1 MKKNGVFMDIFT
13 TMKISASALKAQRI
27 RMNAISSNLANIE
40 TTRTPDGG
48 PYRKRE
54 VVFQSSQSGFADT
67 LDNRLRDAVQGV
79 KVAQVQASSLPP
91 LMVYNPSHPD
101 ANAQGLV
108 AMPNINLV
116 EETADMMSA
125 SRAYEANVTVVKSA
139 KRMALK
145 ALEIGR

>member
-1 MKKNGVFMDIFT
+1 MDIFS

-27 RMNAISSNLANIE
+27 RMNTISSNLANIE

-54 VVFQSSQSGFADT
+54 VVFQSTPMGFADT
-67 LDNRLRDAVQGV
+67 LDSRMRDAAQGV
-79 KVAQVQASSLPP
+79 RVSQIQASQLPP
-91 LMVYNPSHPD
+91 RMVFDPSHPD
-101 ANAQGLV
+101 ANDQGQV

>member
-1 MKKNGVFMDIFT
+1 MDIFT
-13 TMKISASALKAQRI
+13 TMKISASALKAQRL
-27 RMNAISSNLANIE
+27 RLNTISSNLANIE

-54 VVFQSSQSGFADT
+54 VVFQSTHQGFADA
-67 LDNRLRDAVQGV
+67 LDTRMRDAAQGV
-79 KVAQVQASSLPP
+79 KVSHIQASNRPP
-91 LMVYNPSHPD
+91 LMVYDPSHPD
-101 ANAQGLV
+101 ADEQGML

-125 SRAYEANVTVVKSA
+125 SRAYESNVTVIKSA

>member
-1 MKKNGVFMDIFT
+1 MDIFA

-54 VVFQSSQSGFADT
+54 VVFQSTQQGFADT
-67 LDNRLRDAVQGV
+67 LDSRMRDAVQGV
-79 KVAQVQASSLPP
+79 KVSQVQASTLPP
-91 LMVYNPSHPD
+91 RMVYDPSHPD
-101 ANAQGLV
+101 ADEQGQV
-108 AMPNINLV
+108 AMPNISLV

>member
-1 MKKNGVFMDIFT
+1 MDIFT

-54 VVFQSSQSGFADT
+54 VVFKSSQQDFADT
-67 LDNRLRDAVQGV
+67 LDTRMRDAVQGV
-79 KVAQVQASSLPP
+79 EVSHVQASRLPP
-91 LMVYNPSHPD
+91 RMVYDPSHPD
-101 ANAQGLV
+101 ADENGQV
-108 AMPNINLV
+108 AMPNISLV

>member
-1 MKKNGVFMDIFT
+1 MDMFT
-13 TMKISASALKAQRI
+13 TMKISASALKAQRV

-54 VVFQSSQSGFADT
+54 VVFQSTQQGFAET
-67 LDNRLRDAVQGV
+67 LDGQMRDAAQGV
-79 KVAQVQASSLPP
+79 KVSYVQASSLPP
-91 LMVYNPSHPD
+91 RMVYDPSHPD
-101 ANAQGLV
+101 ANEKGEV
-108 AMPNINLV
+108 AMPNISLV

-145 ALEIGR
+145 ALDIGK

>member
-1 MKKNGVFMDIFT
+1 MDIFT
-13 TMKISASALKAQRI
+13 TMKISSSALKAQRI

-54 VVFQSSQSGFADT
+54 VVFTTTHPTFSDT
-67 LDNRLRDAVQGV
+67 LDNRLRDAAQGV
-79 KVAQVQASSLPP
+79 RVARVQVSNQP
-91 LMVYNPSHPD
+91 LRMVYDPSHPD
-101 ANAQGLV
+101 ADENGQV

-125 SRAYEANVTVVKSA
+125 ARAYEANVTVVKSA

>member
-1 MKKNGVFMDIFT
+1 MDIFT
-13 TMKISASALKAQRI
+13 TMKISSSALKAQRI

-54 VVFQSSQSGFADT
+54 VVFTTTQQGFSDT
-67 LDNRLRDAVQGV
+67 LDSRMRDAAQGV
-79 KVAQVQASSLPP
+79 KVARVQTSSMP
-91 LMVYNPSHPD
+91 LRMVYDPSHPD
-101 ANAQGLV
+101 ADENGQV

-125 SRAYEANVTVVKSA
+125 ARAYEANVTVVKSA

>member
-1 MKKNGVFMDIFT
+1 MDIFA

-54 VVFQSSQSGFADT
+54 VVFQSTQQGFADT
-67 LDNRLRDAVQGV
+67 LDRRMRDAVQGV
-79 KVAQVQASSLPP
+79 KVSQIQASTLPP
-91 LMVYNPSHPD
+91 RMVYDPSHPD
-101 ANAQGLV
+101 ADEQGQV
-108 AMPNINLV
+108 AMPNISLV

-145 ALEIGR
+145 ALSIGQ

>member
-1 MKKNGVFMDIFT
+1 MDIFT
-13 TMKISASALKAQRI
+13 TMKVSASALKAQRI

-54 VVFQSSQSGFADT
+54 VVFQSSQKGFANT
-67 LDNRLRDAVQGV
+67 LDSRMKEAVQGV

-91 LMVYNPSHPD
+91 RMVYDPSHPD
-101 ANAQGLV
+101 ANEEGQV
-108 AMPNINLV
+108 AMPNISLV

>member
-1 MKKNGVFMDIFT
+1 MDIFT
-13 TMKISASALKAQRI
+13 SMKISASALKAQRV

-54 VVFQSSQSGFADT
+54 VVFQSTQQGFAST
-67 LDNRLRDAVQGV
+67 LDARMRDAAHGV
-79 KVAQVQASSLPP
+79 RVSHVQASSAPP
-91 LMVYNPSHPD
+91 RMAYDPSHPD
-101 ANAQGLV
+101 ADERGNV
-108 AMPNINLV
+108 ALPNVDLV

-125 SRAYEANVTVVKSA
+125 SRAYDANVTVVKSA

-145 ALEIGR
+145 ALSIGQ

>member
-1 MKKNGVFMDIFT
+1 MDIFT
-13 TMKISASALKAQRI
+13 SMKVSASALKAQRI

-54 VVFQSSQSGFADT
+54 VVFQSTNQEFSKT
-67 LDNRLRDAVQGV
+67 LDTKMNNAVQGV
-79 KVAQVQASSLPP
+79 KVSQVQASSLPP
-91 LMVYNPSHPD
+91 RMVYDPSHPD
-101 ANAQGLV
+101 ANEEGQV
-108 AMPNINLV
+108 AMPNISLV

-145 ALEIGR
+145 ALEIGK

>member
-1 MKKNGVFMDIFT
+1 MDIFT

-54 VVFQSSQSGFADT
+54 VVFQSSQQDFSAT
-67 LDNRLRDAVQGV
+67 LDSQMRDAAQGV
-79 KVAQVQASSLPP
+79 KVSQVQASSLPP
-91 LMVYNPSHPD
+91 RMVYDPSHPD
-101 ANAQGLV
+101 ADEQGQV
-108 AMPNINLV
+108 AMPNISLV

>member
-1 MKKNGVFMDIFT
+1 MDIFT

-54 VVFQSSQSGFADT
+54 VVFQSTQQGFADA
-67 LDNRLRDAVQGV
+67 LDGRMRDTVQGV
-79 KVAQVQASSLPP
+79 KVSQIQASTLPP
-91 LMVYNPSHPD
+91 RMVYDPSHPD
-101 ANAQGLV
+101 ADEQGQV
-108 AMPNINLV
+108 AMPNISLV

-125 SRAYEANVTVVKSA
+125 LRAYEANVTVVKSA

>member
-1 MKKNGVFMDIFT
+1 MDIFT
-13 TMKISASALKAQRI
+13 TMKISASALKAQRV

-54 VVFQSSQSGFADT
+54 VVFQTTRQGFADT
-67 LDNRLRDAVQGV
+67 LDSRLRDAAQGV
-79 KVAQVQASSLPP
+79 KVSHIQASNQPP
-91 LMVYNPSHPD
+91 RMVFEPNHPD
-101 ANAQGLV
+101 ADERGMV

>member
-1 MKKNGVFMDIFT
+1 MDIFT
-13 TMKISASALKAQRI
+13 TMKISASALKAQRV

-54 VVFQSSQSGFADT
+54 VVFQSTTQGFADT
-67 LDNRLRDAVQGV
+67 LDARLRDATQGV
-79 KVAQVQASSLPP
+79 KVSHIQASSAPP
-91 LMVYNPSHPD
+91 RMVYEPAHPD
-101 ANAQGLV
+101 ADEQGMV
-108 AMPNINLV
+108 AMPNVDLM

>member
-1 MKKNGVFMDIFT
+1 MDIFT

-27 RMNAISSNLANIE
+27 RMNTISSNLANIE

-54 VVFQSSQSGFADT
+54 VVFQTSEQGFAAA
-67 LDNRLRDAVQGV
+67 LDSRMRDAAPGV
-79 KVAQVQASSLPP
+79 EVAYIQASSKPP
-91 LMVYNPSHPD
+91 QMVYNPSHPD
-101 ANAQGLV
+101 ADEQGMV
-108 AMPNINLV
+108 AMPNIDLV

>member
-1 MKKNGVFMDIFT
+1 MDIFT

-116 EETADMMSA
+116 EDTADLTTVTFA
-125 SRAYEANVTVVKSA
+125 S
-139 KRMALK
+139 
-145 ALEIGR
+145 

>member
-1 MKKNGVFMDIFT
+1 MDIFT
-13 TMKISASALKAQRI
+13 TMKISASALRAQRL
-27 RMNAISSNLANIE
+27 RLNTISSNLANIE

-54 VVFQSSQSGFADT
+54 VVFQTTGKGFADT
-67 LDNRLRDAVQGV
+67 LDTRMRDAAQGV
-79 KVAQVQASSLPP
+79 KVSHIQASTLPP
-91 LMVYNPSHPD
+91 RMVYDPSHPD
-101 ANAQGLV
+101 ADEQGQV
-108 AMPNINLV
+108 AMPNISLV

>member
-1 MKKNGVFMDIFT
+1 MDIFT

-54 VVFQSSQSGFADT
+54 VVFQSSQQGFADT
-67 LDNRLRDAVQGV
+67 LDTRLRDAVQGV
-79 KVAQVQASSLPP
+79 RVAQIQASSLPP
-91 LMVYNPSHPD
+91 MMVYNPSHPD

>member
-1 MKKNGVFMDIFT
+1 MDLFT

-54 VVFQSSQSGFADT
+54 VVFQATRQGFSET
-67 LDNRLRDAVQGV
+67 LDGQMRDAAQGV
-79 KVAQVQASSLPP
+79 KVSHIQASSLPP
-91 LMVYNPSHPD
+91 RMVYNPAHPD
-101 ANAQGLV
+101 ADEQGMV
-108 AMPNINLV
+108 AMPNIDLV

-125 SRAYEANVTVVKSA
+125 SRAYEANVAVIKSA

-145 ALEIGR
+145 ALDI

>member
-1 MKKNGVFMDIFT
+1 MDIFT

-54 VVFQSSQSGFADT
+54 VVFQSSQQGFAAT
-67 LDNRLRDAVQGV
+67 LDTQMRDAVQGV
-79 KVAQVQASSLPP
+79 KVSQIQASSQPP
-91 LMVYNPSHPD
+91 RMVYDPSHPD
-101 ANAQGLV
+101 ADEQGQV
-108 AMPNINLV
+108 AMPNISLI

-125 SRAYEANVTVVKSA
+125 SRAYEANITVVKSA

-145 ALEIGR
+145 ALSIGQ

>member
-1 MKKNGVFMDIFT
+1 MDIFT

-54 VVFQSSQSGFADT
+54 VVFQTTRQDFSNT
-67 LDNRLRDAVQGV
+67 LDSRLRGAVQGV
-79 KVAQVQASSLPP
+79 RVAQVQASNLPP
-91 LMVYNPSHPD
+91 RMVYNPSHPD
-101 ANAQGLV
+101 ANQDGEV
-108 AMPNINLV
+108 AMPNIDLV

-125 SRAYEANVTVVKSA
+125 ARAYEANVTVVKSA

>member
-1 MKKNGVFMDIFT
+1 MDIFT
-13 TMKISASALKAQRI
+13 SMKISASALKAQRV

-54 VVFQSSQSGFADT
+54 VVFQATQQGFADT
-67 LDNRLRDAVQGV
+67 LDSRMRDAAQGV
-79 KVAQVQASSLPP
+79 KISHVQASSLPP
-91 LMVYNPSHPD
+91 RMVYDPSHPD
-101 ANAQGLV
+101 ANEQGHV
-108 AMPNINLV
+108 AMPNVDLV

-125 SRAYEANVTVVKSA
+125 SRAYDANVTVVKSA

-145 ALEIGR
+145 ALSIGQ

>member
-1 MKKNGVFMDIFT
+1 MDIFA

-54 VVFQSSQSGFADT
+54 VVFQTTQQGFADT
-67 LDNRLRDAVQGV
+67 LDRRMRDAVQGV
-79 KVAQVQASSLPP
+79 KVSQVQASTLPP
-91 LMVYNPSHPD
+91 RMVYDPSHPD
-101 ANAQGLV
+101 ADEQGQV
-108 AMPNINLV
+108 AMPNISLV

>member
-1 MKKNGVFMDIFT
+1 MDMFT
-13 TMKISASALKAQRI
+13 SMKISASALKAQRV

-54 VVFQSSQSGFADT
+54 AVFQTTQQGFDQA
-67 LDNRLRDAVQGV
+67 LDAQMRNAAQGV
-79 KVAQVQASSLPP
+79 KVSHIQASSKPP
-91 LMVYNPSHPD
+91 RMVYDPSHPD
-101 ANAQGLV
+101 ADDNGQV
-108 AMPNINLV
+108 AMPNISLV

-125 SRAYEANVTVVKSA
+125 SGAYEANVTVIKSA